1 MEIHPQGNLV
11 KSSVASDSFDQLGFR
26 AAPFSAILGDPGADS
41 ECNGKS
47 KRAEKMAVRKVEN
60 GIFFPARLDF
70 PLPPLSTPRSPRT
83 GAPAEDD
90 F

>member
-1 MEIHPQGNLV
+1 MV
-11 KSSVASDSFDQLGFR
+11 SDSFDQLGFR
-26 AAPFSAILGDPGADS
+26 AAPFSAILGDPGADRS

-47 KRAEKMAVRKVEN
+47 KRVEKMAVRKVEN
-60 GIFFPARLDF
+60 ARLDF
-70 PLPPLSTPRSPRT
+70 PLPPLSTPRSART

>member
-1 MEIHPQGNLV
+1 M

-26 AAPFSAILGDPGADS
+26 AASFSAILGDPGADS

-60 GIFFPARLDF
+60 GIFFP
-70 PLPPLSTPRSPRT
+70 PV
-83 GAPAEDD
+83 
-90 F
+90 